1 HRTGQTESRNSA
13 NSRGAEPRTGGKRRA
28 ARAGERAANL
38 PREARMGPSAIRE
51 GHGQIACQE
60 GVVTADKQ
68 LYSDASAAPMLIA
81 WKEKQTKSA
90 CWAMRSPL

>member
-1 HRTGQTESRNSA
+1 
-13 NSRGAEPRTGGKRRA
+13 
-28 ARAGERAANL
+28 
-38 PREARMGPSAIRE
+38 MGPSAIRE

-68 LYSDASAAPMLIA
+68 LYLDASAVPMLIA